1 VRARQDPASGRVLL
15 ALQLADTEAA
25 SMLEACARAALQ
37 PGTAAAPAAEPD
49 AAPAG
54 PGPAIRAP
62 GARLALLHAYAAAAR
77 LAARLPD
84 TRERPAR
91 MPLEPCGPSAAHGGD
106 VIVAAVARGSGADG
120 AGGAA
125 AGGARAEAAAG
136 LTRRG
141 ALARLAFL
149 VDPPRGLVGRLLEA
163 VRAAQGLAEAG
174 FGLDRVWPGR
184 DALHSR
190 RRVWRSPPCSQLL
203 IPDSSAHAHAVPQ
216 GRALTPAAPAGRRRA
231 GRDERACGGRAGT
244 AGRGRGR
251 AGQPVRGRRARRA
264 AGDHSL
270 PGVRAPAGRAGGRA
284 AARAVPPAPAGARRT
299 PAQDPAGP
307 GPARCPCASTRPGRA
322 ARPRGP
328 RPRKYCGL
336 AAHALQLPLPATGR
350 STPAGRSGCL
360 LNCMLR
366 CRLAAETASGYC
378 HPVLH

>member
-1 VRARQDPASGRVLL
+1 MRARQDPASGRVLL

-37 PGTAAAPAAEPD
+37 PGTAASPAAEPD
-49 AAPAG
+49 TAPAG

-149 VDPPRGLVGRLLEA
+149 VDPPRGLAGRLLEA
-163 VRAAQGLAEAG
+163 VRAAQGLAG
-174 FGLDRVWPGR
+174 TGSGRDRVWPGPGC
-184 DALHSR
+184 AA
-190 RRVWRSPPCSQLL
+190 Q
-203 IPDSSAHAHAVPQ
+203 
-216 GRALTPAAPAGRRRA
+216 PAACLEEPAMLPAPHTRLVGPCARCAAGARADASGRA
-231 GRDERACGGRAGT
+231 GRAAT
-244 AGRGRGR
+244 
-251 AGQPVRGRRARRA
+251 RRARRA
-264 AGDHSL
+264 RSR
-270 PGVRAPAGRAGGRA
+270 RARWHCWPRPRARR
-284 AARAVPPAPAGARRT
+284 AARART
-299 PAQDPAGP
+299 
-307 GPARCPCASTRPGRA
+307 
-322 ARPRGP
+322 ARPP
-328 RPRKYCGL
+328 
-336 AAHALQLPLPATGR
+336 
-350 STPAGRSGCL
+350 SGW
-360 LNCMLR
+360 
-366 CRLAAETASGYC
+366 
-378 HPVLH
+378 

>member
-1 VRARQDPASGRVLL
+1 MAGSGWVSPGPQATVTAPLPGWLRRPTPQVRGCHVATTRAHPASNTRESCVRARQDPASGRVLL

-91 MPLEPCGPSAAHGGD
+91 MPLEPCGPSAARGGD
-106 VIVAAVARGSGADG
+106 VIMAAADRGGGADG

-216 GRALTPAAPAGRRRA
+216 GRALTPAGAGRVA
-231 GRDERACGGRAGT
+231 A
-244 AGRGRGR
+244 
-251 AGQPVRGRRARRA
+251 RRARRA
-264 AGDHSL
+264 RL
-270 PGVRAPAGRAGGRA
+270 RRARWHCWPRPRARR
-284 AARAVPPAPAGARRT
+284 AARART
-299 PAQDPAGP
+299 
-307 GPARCPCASTRPGRA
+307 
-322 ARPRGP
+322 ARPP
-328 RPRKYCGL
+328 
-336 AAHALQLPLPATGR
+336 
-350 STPAGRSGCL
+350 SSW
-360 LNCMLR
+360 
-366 CRLAAETASGYC
+366 
-378 HPVLH
+378 